1 MPVEQSRNHVEAVRL
16 TATRRHTR
24 TAARTTL
31 LECGRLNHQMSPRAW
46 LAVAASYGSGLPVE
60 FVGDLDTVVAQ
71 YERRIVDRVELEA
84 GRVRPSASIDAAA
97 SYLVIN
103 KPGSPRL
110 RMQADVLNLTNLLNL
125 STSRVCSRAPRL
137 DRHAA

>member
-60 FVGDLDTVVAQ
+60 FVGDLGHCQVVDVI
-71 YERRIVDRVELEA
+71 RR
-84 GRVRPSASIDAAA
+84 
-97 SYLVIN
+97 
-103 KPGSPRL
+103 
-110 RMQADVLNLTNLLNL
+110 
-125 STSRVCSRAPRL
+125 
-137 DRHAA
+137 

>member
-1 MPVEQSRNHVEAVRL
+1 
-16 TATRRHTR
+16 
-24 TAARTTL
+24 
-31 LECGRLNHQMSPRAW
+31 MSPRAW
-46 LAVAASYGSGLPVE
+46 LAVAASYGSGLPVGL
-60 FVGDLDTVVAQ
+60 VGDLDTVVAQ

-84 GRVRPSASIDAAA
+84 SRVRPSASIDAAA